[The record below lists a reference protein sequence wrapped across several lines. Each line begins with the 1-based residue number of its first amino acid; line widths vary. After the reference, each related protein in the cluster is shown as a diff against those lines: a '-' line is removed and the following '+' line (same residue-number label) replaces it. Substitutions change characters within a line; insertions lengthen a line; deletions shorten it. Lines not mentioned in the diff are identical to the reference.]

1 MANRREGSRSERRE
15 DVKVRVG
22 GGIPGTAFHGKA
34 SRSGREPTLL
44 YVSLLGFR
52 LSSPAE
58 IIKRIEEGF
67 SFQALE
73 RFQKNTQI
81 PTDDLREVVAIT
93 QRTLHRRKQGGR
105 LEPDE
110 SDRLL
115 RVSRVF
121 ARALELFE
129 GDGEAARRWF
139 YTPARALGGERP
151 IAFAR
156 TDLGTREV
164 EALIDRLEQGVLT

>member
-1 MANRREGSRSERRE
+1 MELE
-15 DVKVRVG
+15 VTK
-22 GGIPGTAFHGKA
+22 GKA
-34 SRSGREPTLL
+34 AGAAADIVAYWAADKAGRAKTPL
-44 YVSLLGFR
+44 YILLLGFR
-52 LSSPAE
+52 LSNTVK
-58 IIKRIEEGF
+58 IIKRVEEGF
-67 SFQALE
+67 SFHALE

-81 PTDDLREVVAIT
+81 PTSDLADVVDIKV
-93 QRTLHRRKQGGR
+93 RTLRRRKEEGR

-115 RVSRVF
+115 RLSRVF
-121 ARALELFE
+121 AQALELFE
-129 GDGEAARRWF
+129 GDAAAARRWF
-139 YTPARALGGERP
+139 YTPAKALAGEKP